1 MRKFN
6 APYLADWFATALRW
20 FGLLG
25 LVTSLP
31 DDAPVYLTLAVIVW
45 ALINLGFSVIAGLNR
60 RLARHRHV
68 AVLLDSLLAVA
79 FFFLQGGLASATW
92 WVSVVPLISAGIY
105 FEVRGSLVTAI
116 LLSGVQAGGWY
127 ALHPESG
134 SLVSAGIILAFNLLL
149 GLIFGVLGRNLF
161 NELRRLYQQRVQ
173 AEKERRRVENERLR
187 AIYELTT
194 TLTSTLSYRHVLE
207 SILDLVAA
215 ALDPDREQEVI
226 NQLVAAVLLFS
237 EGRLVVGSARR
248 FTQAD
253 LRVVLEGA
261 RGLLGQVLT
270 GGEPLMVPQFAGDPE
285 LGRFSILHSC
295 QSIYLFPLR
304 SGFDVFGVLL
314 FAHPEPGFFTRE
326 RQDLLD
332 ILGRQ
337 AVIAIK
343 NAKLYEDLLAEKEH
357 IAEVQEEARNKLA
370 RDLHDGPTQS
380 VSAIAMRLNF
390 VRMLLE
396 KKPEAVP
403 LELEKLEELAR
414 RTTKELRHMLFTLRP
429 LVLETQGLQAALEA
443 MAEKMRETYGQN
455 VLIQV
460 EPHLEEALDVG
471 KQGVLFFIA
480 EEAVNNARKHA
491 QAEHIWVTLRDLG
504 REIALLEIKDDG
516 VGFDLKSVMGTYE
529 TRGSLGMVNLRER
542 TELVNG
548 LLHIDSA
555 PGKGTSVQVFVP
567 LSEEAADRL
576 HHARET

>member
-1 MRKFN
+1 MRKLN

-20 FGLLG
+20 FGLLC
-25 LVTSLP
+25 LALTRPDTTLLPSL
-31 DDAPVYLTLAVIVW
+31 LIVGW
-45 ALINLGFSVIAGLNR
+45 ALINLMFSVFAGLNR
-60 RLARHRHV
+60 RFSRHRQV
-68 AVLLDSLLAVA
+68 AVLLDGLLAVL
-79 FFFLQGGLASATW
+79 FFLLQGGPFAPTW
-92 WVSVVPLISAGIY
+92 WIGILPLITAGIY
-105 FEVRGSLVTAI
+105 FEVRGGLVTAVLI
-116 LLSGVQAGGWY
+116 SLLESGLWY
-127 ALHPESG
+127 ALHP
-134 SLVSAGIILAFNLLL
+134 ATDQLLIL
-149 GLIFGVLGRNLF
+149 GLLALFHLTLGLAFGVLGRNLF
-161 NELRRLYQQRVQ
+161 NELRRLYQQRLK
-173 AEKERRRVENERLR
+173 AEGERRRRENERLR
-187 AIYELTT
+187 TIYELST
-194 TLTSTLSYRHVLE
+194 TLTSTLSYQRVLE
-207 SILDLVAA
+207 SILDMAAA
-215 ALDPDREQEVI
+215 ALDPDNEQEVA
-226 NQLVAAVLLFS
+226 NQLVSAVLLFKD
-237 EGRLVVGSARR
+237 GLLTVGTARR

-253 LRVVLEGA
+253 LRVALPA
-261 RGLLGQVLT
+261 QTGLLARALEEGVSNVYHT
-270 GGEPLMVPQFAGDPE
+270 FSRDPE
-285 LGRFSILHSC
+285 LSRIVILHAC
-295 QSIYLFPLR
+295 KALYLFPLQ
-304 SGFDVFGVLL
+304 SGFDLFGLLL
-314 FAHPEPGFFTRE
+314 FAHPDKDFFTQE
-326 RQDLLD
+326 RKEMLD

-403 LELEKLEELAR
+403 QELEKLEELAR

-455 VLIQV
+455 VLVQV
-460 EPHLEEALDVG
+460 EPHLEEVLDVG

-491 QAEHIWVTLRDLG
+491 QAEHIWVNLRDLG

-516 VGFDLKSVMGTYE
+516 VGFDLESVMGTYE

-548 LLHIDSA
+548 LLHIESA
-555 PGKGTSVQVFVP
+555 PGRGTSVQVFVP

>member
-1 MRKFN
+1 M
-6 APYLADWFATALRW
+6 
-20 FGLLG
+20 G
-25 LVTSLP
+25 V
-31 DDAPVYLTLAVIVW
+31 
-45 ALINLGFSVIAGLNR
+45 SVIAGLNR
-60 RLARHRHV
+60 RLSRHRHV
-68 AVLLDSLLAVA
+68 AVLLDGLLASF
-79 FFFLQGGLASATW
+79 FFFLQGGPFAGSW
-92 WVSVVPLISAGIY
+92 WVGVLPLIAAGIY
-105 FEVRGSLVTAI
+105 FEIRGSLTTAF
-116 LLSGVQAGGWY
+116 LLGGLQTAGMY
-127 ALHPESG
+127 AQQPSTA
-134 SLVSAGIILAFNLLL
+134 SLTIGGLLLAFNLLL
-149 GLIFGVLGRNLF
+149 GLMFGVLGRNLF
-161 NELRRLYQQRVQ
+161 GELRRLYQMRLQ
-173 AEKERRRVENERLR
+173 AERERRRVENERLQ

-207 SILDLVAA
+207 SILDLVAT

-226 NQLVAAVLLFS
+226 NQLVSAVLLFS

-253 LRVVLEGA
+253 MRVVLEGE
-261 RGLLGQVLT
+261 RGLLSRTLT
-270 GGEPLMVPQFAGDPE
+270 EGEPLAVSQFSGDPE
-285 LGRFSILHSC
+285 LGRISILHSC
-295 QSIYLFPLR
+295 QSLYLFPLR

-314 FAHPEPGFFTRE
+314 FAHPQPRFFTRE
-326 RQDLLD
+326 RRDLLD

-357 IAEVQEEARNKLA
+357 IAEAQEEARNKLA

-460 EPHLEEALDVG
+460 EPHLEEVLDVG

-491 QAEHIWVTLRDLG
+491 QADHIWVSLRDLG

-542 TELVNG
+542 AELVNG

-555 PGKGTSVQVFVP
+555 PGQGTTVQVFVP